1 VLVRPELRIPSR
13 NHPCQAERGLI
24 GVIAEWLWFSIRRP
38 RFGSV
43 GVLHV
48 WQSNC
53 YTNFITDNYNNLVTS
68 RCNAVVASDHP
79 QAMAIR
85 LIVWLLWSSLVSRS
99 YEARFLDLVLSSAT
113 LYNAATSMQTSAS
126 VLEAVELISQRSCC
140 GLPKS
145 TAVRTSVLTDLADNT
160 L

>member
-1 VLVRPELRIPSR
+1 M
-13 NHPCQAERGLI
+13 
-24 GVIAEWLWFSIRRP
+24 
-38 RFGSV
+38 
-43 GVLHV
+43 LHV
-48 WQSNC
+48 WQSNR

-68 RCNAVVASDHP
+68 RCNAVVASDRP

-126 VLEAVELISQRSCC
+126 ALEAVELISRRSCC
-140 GLPKS
+140 GLLKS
-145 TAVRTSVLTDLADNT
+145 IAGQASVLTDLAENT
-160 L
+160 F